1 MKKLFIFVML
11 CMFGALMPCFG
22 DSTDAISFQEKEIC
36 RYFDKFKSECSKDSF
51 DKLNRAIA
59 DIRKIQSSKVKN
71 IKNYVSAIKNIEK
84 IKTTFVYFKFGDG
97 FTNKIGDN
105 RIRIYVND
113 DNNKIL
119 SVGDISEN
127 EGSITDN
134 GKYAWHIGN
143 PTWDL
148 NFNGNHYLTLY
159 YDNWTPLWFY
169 ATATSKRFQISKY
182 EIFAKSCETGEYC
195 MNLDDE
201 KQNARISL
209 KFTDLPVIEK

>member
-84 IKTTFVYFKFGDG
+84 IKTTFVYFKFGGD
-97 FTNKIGDN
+97 FTNNWCEDN
-105 RIRIYVND
+105 QIRIYVNGVRVVR
-113 DNNKIL
+113 
-119 SVGDISEN
+119 VGDISEH
-127 EGSITDN
+127 EGSIADN
-134 GKYAWHIGN
+134 GKYKWYEGD

-148 NFNGNHYLTLY
+148 NFNNNNYYSNLY
-159 YDNWTPLWFY
+159 FENWIIFGFN
-169 ATATSKRFQISKY
+169 ATSKRFQISKY